1 MMAFAVEKYGIAT
14 FRAKISESNM
24 ASLKLF
30 RKLGF
35 KDASY
40 SAVFKEVTLEVPA
53 DELQLRFPL
62 TVGDW

>member
-24 ASLKLF
+24 ASFKLF

-40 SAVFKEVTLEVPA
+40 SAVFKEV
-53 DELQLRFPL
+53 
-62 TVGDW
+62 